1 MKKRV
6 LLNVGCG
13 AVRPPNWINTD
24 SSINASIQKIPF
36 GGKSLAKKII
46 KSSVYESDNVKY
58 MNLNKYWRFDD
69 ESVDVIYAS
78 HIFEHLSEKATRIFL
93 IESLRVL
100 KIGGVLRLA
109 VPDLYKLSKKYLT
122 SYEKKEESASHNFLH
137 SLNLHLK
144 RTDNTSVR
152 SNLNRI
158 INWLQGHP
166 HLHKYM
172 YDRYSLEKILHLSGF
187 KNIKIMEAGIS
198 EGIFEINDVEANRD
212 TDISLYIEC
221 YK

>member
-152 SNLNRI
+152 SN
-158 INWLQGHP
+158 
-166 HLHKYM
+166 
-172 YDRYSLEKILHLSGF
+172 
-187 KNIKIMEAGIS
+187 
-198 EGIFEINDVEANRD
+198 
-212 TDISLYIEC
+212 
-221 YK
+221 